1 MFVIYVFMN
10 GNDEPWLFQ
19 GPCYWSKSLFSELSC
34 VCDSKSVTQYDFDN
48 ILQRPICEKVCEK
61 PSDCLTPTPNVSDST
76 IHIANNASATNNK
89 SKCHLKQMNYTI
101 YSSHRINVQIY
112 QSSNNNPNSGCTCNQ
127 TSHAIYLHEF
137 CVPLKL
143 LSEYQQYQSFK
154 SNPLYGQ
161 MKFLMLFCHLVK
173 NQTACQQLANLC
185 ILSHYSMN
193 RNSPCHQFYTTQ
205 TSEIAAINYNERMR
219 PFLFYRKGK
228 YASELFD
235 KALDFQYN
243 MEDDMVIKWFDLNN
257 YSSGCFFVLF
267 CLWFWCTMAI
277 NTSRAS
283 YYSLMDLIMLMRPKY
298 CFCYLL

>member
-1 MFVIYVFMN
+1 MFLS
-10 GNDEPWLFQ
+10 G
-19 GPCYWSKSLFSELSC
+19 LSC

-48 ILQRPICEKVCEK
+48 ILQRPVCEKVCEK
-61 PSDCLTPTPNVSDST
+61 PNECLTPNVSDST
-76 IHIANNASATNNK
+76 IINNASRSNK

-112 QSSNNNPNSGCTCNQ
+112 QSSNNNSNSDCTCNM
-127 TSHAIYLHEF
+127 TSHAIYLNEY

-154 SNPLYGQ
+154 SNPLYSQ

-173 NQTACQQLANLC
+173 NHTACIQLANLC
-185 ILSHYSMN
+185 ILSHYNMN
-193 RNSPCHQFYTTQ
+193 RNSPCHQFYMAQ

-243 MEDDMVIKWFDLNN
+243 MEDDMVIIFDL
-257 YSSGCFFVLF
+257 
-267 CLWFWCTMAI
+267 T
-277 NTSRAS
+277 
-283 YYSLMDLIMLMRPKY
+283 
-298 CFCYLL
+298 

>member
-1 MFVIYVFMN
+1 M
-10 GNDEPWLFQ
+10 
-19 GPCYWSKSLFSELSC
+19 
-34 VCDSKSVTQYDFDN
+34 CDSKSVTQYTFDN
-48 ILQRPICEKVCEK
+48 IFQRPICEKLCEK
-61 PSDCLTPTPNVSDST
+61 ASDCPNNGTNSGT
-76 IHIANNASATNNK
+76 IIINNAARSNK

-112 QSSNNNPNSGCTCNQ
+112 EESSNSDCTCNL
-127 TSHAIYLHEF
+127 TSHAMYLAEF

-193 RNSPCHQFYTTQ
+193 RNSPCHQFYMTQ
-205 TSEIAAINYNERMR
+205 TSEIAGSNYNERMR

-235 KALDFQYN
+235 RALDFRYN
-243 MEDDMVIKWFDLNN
+243 MEDDMVIIL
-257 YSSGCFFVLF
+257 CCCV
-267 CLWFWCTMAI
+267 CM
-277 NTSRAS
+277 
-283 YYSLMDLIMLMRPKY
+283 
-298 CFCYLL
+298 

>member
-1 MFVIYVFMN
+1 MTKVF
-10 GNDEPWLFQ
+10 P
-19 GPCYWSKSLFSELSC
+19 FSGLSC

-61 PSDCLTPTPNVSDST
+61 PSECLTKPNVSDST
-76 IHIANNASATNNK
+76 TINNAPQPKPRSNK

-112 QSSNNNPNSGCTCNQ
+112 QSSLNDANSDCTCNL
-127 TSHAIYLHEF
+127 TSHAMYLNEY

-154 SNPLYGQ
+154 SNPLYAQ

-205 TSEIAAINYNERMR
+205 TSEIAATNYNERTR

-228 YASELFD
+228 YVSELFD
-235 KALDFQYN
+235 RALDFHYN
-243 MEDDMVIKWFDLNN
+243 MEDDMVIIFFSCDLN
-257 YSSGCFFVLF
+257 YIISVLF
-267 CLWFWCTMAI
+267 WRLKASSC
-277 NTSRAS
+277 S
-283 YYSLMDLIMLMRPKY
+283 YYSYMSG
-298 CFCYLL
+298 